1 MRGIFL
7 IFFVCFLTSL
17 YSQSDAQSNLK
28 RLNDSI
34 KKYTYTDPQKAIEFS
49 LGVFDNQDYM
59 VPSQSLV
66 NVYYNT
72 SRALQNSNLPAQAI
86 QYLNNA
92 IEIFLSI
99 PVSERKNKS
108 VNLPPWI
115 LVDIGNI
122 YFLNKNNSKATEY
135 YNTALE
141 NFKLFE
147 TFIDAIFY

>member
-1 MRGIFL
+1 MRGVFL
-7 IFFVCFLTSL
+7 ILFVCFLTSL
-17 YSQSDAQSNLK
+17 YSQSDVQSNLK

-86 QYLNNA
+86 QYLNR
-92 IEIFLSI
+92 LSDWLF
-99 PVSERKNKS
+99 VMARWTQKQLKLTEKFWN
-108 VNLPPWI
+108 PPQQ
-115 LVDIGNI
+115 GNPDE
-122 YFLNKNNSKATEY
+122 SQ
-135 YNTALE
+135 
-141 NFKLFE
+141 
-147 TFIDAIFY
+147 

>member
-99 PVSERKNKS
+99 PVSERKIKVS
-108 VNLPPWI
+108 IYLHGFWLI
-115 LVDIGNI
+115 LG
-122 YFLNKNNSKATEY
+122 
-135 YNTALE
+135 
-141 NFKLFE
+141 
-147 TFIDAIFY
+147 TFIS

>member
-72 SRALQNSNLPAQAI
+72 SRALQNSNLPASL
-86 QYLNNA
+86 Y
-92 IEIFLSI
+92 
-99 PVSERKNKS
+99 RR
-108 VNLPPWI
+108 
-115 LVDIGNI
+115 IGN
-122 YFLNKNNSKATEY
+122 
-135 YNTALE
+135 
-141 NFKLFE
+141 
-147 TFIDAIFY
+147 